1 MLRMFPRP
9 HYKNQHETKF
19 MRKTLRD
26 TIRNILEDELNK
38 HGIKSN
44 ELVDK
49 SRVEESVSIRNDEEL
64 GRFVKKLIEMAK
76 DRNLREN
83 ILSNKYVFHLSNIKN
98 EQSSDKKMDYFE
110 SSSNSINFESGMITE
125 KKILDLPDHVEV
137 VRIGKNARLTPLAR
151 DTINKLGKTTERG

>member
-1 MLRMFPRP
+1 
-9 HYKNQHETKF
+9 

-26 TIRNILEDELNK
+26 TIRNILEDELIK
-38 HGIKSN
+38 HGINSNKS
-44 ELVDK
+44 VDK

-98 EQSSDKKMDYFE
+98 EQSSDKKMNYFE

>member
-9 HYKNQHETKF
+9 HYRNQRETKF

-44 ELVDK
+44 ESVDK

-83 ILSNKYVFHLSNIKN
+83 ILSNKYVFHLSNIKK
-98 EQSSDKKMDYFE
+98 EQSSDKKMNYFE

>member
-1 MLRMFPRP
+1 MLRMSPRP
-9 HYKNQHETKF
+9 HYRYQHETKF

-26 TIRNILEDELNK
+26 TIRNILEDELIK
-38 HGIKSN
+38 HGINSNKS
-44 ELVDK
+44 VDK
-49 SRVEESVSIRNDEEL
+49 SRVEESVSIRNDDEL
-64 GRFVKKLIEMAK
+64 DRFVKKIIEMVK

-98 EQSSDKKMDYFE
+98 EQSSDKKINYLE
-110 SSSNSINFESGMITE
+110 SSPNSINFETGMITE

>member
-1 MLRMFPRP
+1 
-9 HYKNQHETKF
+9 

-26 TIRNILEDELNK
+26 TIRNILEDELIK

-44 ELVDK
+44 KSVDK
-49 SRVEESVSIRNDEEL
+49 SRVEESVSIRNDDEL
-64 GRFVKKLIEMAK
+64 DRFVKKIIEMVK

-98 EQSSDKKMDYFE
+98 EQSSDKKINYLE
-110 SSSNSINFESGMITE
+110 SSSNSINFETGMITE

>member
-1 MLRMFPRP
+1 
-9 HYKNQHETKF
+9 

-49 SRVEESVSIRNDEEL
+49 SRVEESVSIRNNEEL

-76 DRNLREN
+76 DHNLREN

-98 EQSSDKKMDYFE
+98 EQSSDKKMNYFE

>member
-1 MLRMFPRP
+1 
-9 HYKNQHETKF
+9 

-64 GRFVKKLIEMAK
+64 GRFVKKLIE
-76 DRNLREN
+76 
-83 ILSNKYVFHLSNIKN
+83 IKN
-98 EQSSDKKMDYFE
+98 DYE
-110 SSSNSINFESGMITE
+110 
-125 KKILDLPDHVEV
+125 
-137 VRIGKNARLTPLAR
+137 
-151 DTINKLGKTTERG
+151 

>member
-1 MLRMFPRP
+1 MFPRP
-9 HYKNQHETKF
+9 HYRNQRETKF

-44 ELVDK
+44 ESVDK

-76 DRNLREN
+76 DRNFREN

-98 EQSSDKKMDYFE
+98 EQSSDKKMNYFK

>member
-1 MLRMFPRP
+1 
-9 HYKNQHETKF
+9 

-49 SRVEESVSIRNDEEL
+49 SRDEESVSIRNDEEL

-83 ILSNKYVFHLSNIKN
+83 ILSNKYVFHLSNIIN
-98 EQSSDKKMDYFE
+98 EQSSDKKMNYFK

>member
-1 MLRMFPRP
+1 
-9 HYKNQHETKF
+9 

-44 ELVDK
+44 ELVEK
-49 SRVEESVSIRNDEEL
+49 SSVEESVSIRNDEEL

-98 EQSSDKKMDYFE
+98 EQSSDKKMNYFE

>member
-9 HYKNQHETKF
+9 HYRNQRETKF

-49 SRVEESVSIRNDEEL
+49 SRVEESVSIRNNEEL

-98 EQSSDKKMDYFE
+98 EQSSDKKMNYFE

>member
-1 MLRMFPRP
+1 
-9 HYKNQHETKF
+9 

-38 HGIKSN
+38 HGIKST

-98 EQSSDKKMDYFE
+98 EQSSDKKMNYFE

-151 DTINKLGKTTERG
+151 DTIIKLGKTTERG

>member
-1 MLRMFPRP
+1 
-9 HYKNQHETKF
+9 

-26 TIRNILEDELNK
+26 TIRNILEDELIK

-44 ELVDK
+44 KSVDK
-49 SRVEESVSIRNDEEL
+49 SRVEESVSIRNDDEL
-64 GRFVKKLIEMAK
+64 DRFVKKIIEMVK

-98 EQSSDKKMDYFE
+98 EQSSDKKINYLE
-110 SSSNSINFESGMITE
+110 NSPNSINFETGMITE

>member
-1 MLRMFPRP
+1 
-9 HYKNQHETKF
+9 

-76 DRNLREN
+76 DSNLREN
-83 ILSNKYVFHLSNIKN
+83 ILSNKYVFQLSNIKKN
-98 EQSSDKKMDYFE
+98 EQSSDKKMNYFE

-151 DTINKLGKTTERG
+151 ETINKLGKTTERG

>member
-1 MLRMFPRP
+1 
-9 HYKNQHETKF
+9 

-26 TIRNILEDELNK
+26 TIRNILEDELIK
-38 HGIKSN
+38 HGINSNKS
-44 ELVDK
+44 VDK
-49 SRVEESVSIRNDEEL
+49 SRVEESVSIRNDDEL
-64 GRFVKKLIEMAK
+64 DRFVKKIIEMVK

-98 EQSSDKKMDYFE
+98 EQSSDKKINYLE
-110 SSSNSINFESGMITE
+110 SSPNSINFETGMITE

>member
-1 MLRMFPRP
+1 
-9 HYKNQHETKF
+9 

-26 TIRNILEDELNK
+26 TIRNILEDELIK
-38 HGIKSN
+38 HGINSNKS
-44 ELVDK
+44 VDK
-49 SRVEESVSIRNDEEL
+49 SRVEESVSIRNDDEL
-64 GRFVKKLIEMAK
+64 DRFVKKIIEMVK

-98 EQSSDKKMDYFE
+98 EQSSDKKINYLE
-110 SSSNSINFESGMITE
+110 SSPNSINFETGMITE

-137 VRIGKNARLTPLAR
+137 VRIGKKARLTPLAR

>member
-1 MLRMFPRP
+1 
-9 HYKNQHETKF
+9 

-44 ELVDK
+44 ESVDK

-98 EQSSDKKMDYFE
+98 EQSSDKKMNYFE

>member
-1 MLRMFPRP
+1 
-9 HYKNQHETKF
+9 

-26 TIRNILEDELNK
+26 TIRDILEDELNK

-76 DRNLREN
+76 DRNL
-83 ILSNKYVFHLSNIKN
+83 
-98 EQSSDKKMDYFE
+98 
-110 SSSNSINFESGMITE
+110 
-125 KKILDLPDHVEV
+125 
-137 VRIGKNARLTPLAR
+137 
-151 DTINKLGKTTERG
+151 